1 MKITKL
7 EEQSIRLVISLAMRN
22 GRATLPELAKAEHL
36 TEALVAKIMGKLRR
50 GGIIQALRG
59 RTGGYALVPSPETLT
74 VAAVIRSLGR
84 PVFEG
89 CASAGV
95 GKSDMGDSCP
105 HISDCSLRP
114 VWNHL
119 SDAVTDTLDRI
130 TVSHLLTREHPMRR
144 RMAGLKAL

>member
-7 EEQSIRLVISLAMRN
+7 EEQSIRLVVSLAHRN

-36 TEALVAKIMGKLRR
+36 TEALVAKIMGKLRK

-59 RTGGYALVPSPETLT
+59 RTGGYALVPAPDDLT
-74 VAAVIRSLGR
+74 VAAVIRSLGK

-89 CASAGV
+89 CASAKGEETH
-95 GKSDMGDSCP
+95 CP
-105 HISDCSLRP
+105 HVSDCSLRP

-119 SDAVTDTLDRI
+119 SAAVTDTLDRI
-130 TVSHLLTREHPMRR
+130 TISQLLTREHPMRR
-144 RMAGLKAL
+144 HLAALKSL

>member
-7 EEQSIRLVISLAMRN
+7 EEQSIRLIVSLATRE

-36 TEALVAKIMGKLRR
+36 TEALVAKIMGKLRK
-50 GGIIQALRG
+50 GGIIRALRG
-59 RTGGYALVPSPETLT
+59 RTGGYALIPPPESLT
-74 VAAVIRSLGR
+74 VAAIIRSLGK

-89 CASAGV
+89 CASAKT
-95 GKSDMGDSCP
+95 GKGDKGDRCP

-130 TVSHLLTREHPMRR
+130 TVSQLLTREHPMRTHL
-144 RMAGLKAL
+144 AGLKAL